1 MPARRHTLYATLTLL
16 VGLAVLGACE
26 PTPAPS
32 PQPNPH
38 PAPTDPRKADADA
51 DSATVVSPIERF
63 G

>member
-1 MPARRHTLYATLTLL
+1 MPARRHTLFMTLALL

-32 PQPNPH
+32 PEPNPH
-38 PAPTDPRKADADA
+38 PAPTDPRKADAD
-51 DSATVVSPIERF
+51 SATVVSPIEQF

>member
-1 MPARRHTLYATLTLL
+1 MLFMTLALL

-38 PAPTDPRKADADA
+38 PAPTDPRKADAGT
-51 DSATVVSPIERF
+51 ATEPDVLT
-63 G
+63 